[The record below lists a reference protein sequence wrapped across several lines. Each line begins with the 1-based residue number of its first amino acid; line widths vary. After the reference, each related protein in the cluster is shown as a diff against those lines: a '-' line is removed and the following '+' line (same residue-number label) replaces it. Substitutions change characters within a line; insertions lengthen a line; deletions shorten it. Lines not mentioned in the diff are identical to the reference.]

1 MMELIKEAIPV
12 TVQSIAYVDF
22 FTGGSPKKERY
33 FRGNEKLSNENEL
46 IAGTLAILDDLEK
59 KGGTDLI
66 FTVHGIVPIVNG
78 TKKKLVPY
86 DSVEYLE
93 GKEQS
98 LRFGLF
104 GVTFA
109 NSSVRIDELNRLIKD
124 LSSYAPPLPESAD
137 VIDKPGFKIPFAR
150 KE

>member
-1 MMELIKEAIPV
+1 M
-12 TVQSIAYVDF
+12 
-22 FTGGSPKKERY
+22 
-33 FRGNEKLSNENEL
+33 SNENGL

-78 TKKKLVPY
+78 ARKKLVPY
-86 DSVEYLE
+86 DNVEYFE
-93 GKEQS
+93 GKGQS

-109 NSSVRIDELNRLIKD
+109 NSSVRIDKLNQLIKD
-124 LSSYAPPLPESAD
+124 LSSYAPSLPESTDA
-137 VIDKPGFKIPFAR
+137 IDKPGFKIPFAK